1 MTVRVTCGSNTVTF
15 LCSSFPQQQ
24 FAPQGN
30 PAAYNMVHMNS
41 SGSHLGQM
49 AMTPMPMSGMP
60 MGPDQVW
67 GVCSYGSQN
76 PNSGLEILTW
86 VYNLHKFGV
95 GDVDSKSL
103 NQPVVHGRSVQTV
116 ADFLLH

>member
-1 MTVRVTCGSNTVTF
+1 MFPEEVTLLPF

-41 SGSHLGQM
+41 SGGHLGQM

-60 MGPDQVW
+60 MGPDQVRA
-67 GVCSYGSQN
+67 S
-76 PNSGLEILTW
+76 ILTPPRT
-86 VYNLHKFGV
+86 VT
-95 GDVDSKSL
+95 
-103 NQPVVHGRSVQTV
+103 VVWR
-116 ADFLLH
+116 F